1 MLAFILSFF
10 PPKTISGWSILSRR
24 RKIRRLLSPKSKF
37 LCFRE
42 SKFWIVLDSSQT
54 NFQN

>member
-10 PPKTISGWSILSRR
+10 PPKTSSGWSILSRR